1 MSKKELLL
9 DYLDRNNGMITYKD
23 CKKIGIP
30 TIYLSRLENEGVI
43 FRIAKGIYLSANGD
57 YDEYYFFQYR
67 YPRTV
72 FSYISSLYLQGLTDE
87 IPQYFEVTVPK
98 GYRFRNAPL
107 NINIHSVSKEN
118 FNLGIT
124 SVKTSMGN
132 TVNIY
137 DFERVLCD
145 FIRNRDKIDTE
156 LFVKT
161 LQTYSSFPKKNLVN
175 LYEYAQKLNISDEV
189 KRTLE
194 VLL

>member
-118 FNLGIT
+118 FNL
-124 SVKTSMGN
+124 
-132 TVNIY
+132 
-137 DFERVLCD
+137 
-145 FIRNRDKIDTE
+145 DTE